1 MRCPAALQQVSRRQ
15 RNPGA
20 CLLFS
25 PEALL
30 PFRRSGCGGNNQH
43 STLVLAVAAVTVRTR
58 SCSMLRN
65 WRLRGSVASIAFR
78 EMGVKDL
85 EEISSTRN
93 DCPRLRCQQSI
104 HPPHQTVKMC
114 SLQTSPCSSVACVMR
129 VLIIST
135 AYGLHF
141 HQNLCGTLGLSE
153 SQRHV
158 EPLGW
163 PAAAPSASMLEDDGV
178 GVFC

>member
-1 MRCPAALQQVSRRQ
+1 MRCPAALQQVIRRQ

-20 CLLFS
+20 CLLLS

-43 STLVLAVAAVTVRTR
+43 SALVLAVAAVTVGAR
-58 SCSMLRN
+58 SCSMLRA
-65 WRLRGSVASIAFR
+65 WRLRGSVTSIVFR
-78 EMGVKDL
+78 GRWVKAL
-85 EEISSTRN
+85 EEIISKRN

-114 SLQTSPCSSVACVMR
+114 SLQTSPCSYVACVVR

-135 AYGLHF
+135 AYGLHY
-141 HQNLCGTLGLSE
+141 HQNLCGTLGLSK